1 METIEIKTLID
12 VTNTKVSRAN
22 QGSQQEYDQFRNFTT
37 LMQCIGLRC
46 IINYDENPAVEEIDL
61 KDLGFGSA
69 FKGKHKVWTFR
80 FRPDRQLAF
89 EDGGDPVGLLIN
101 DMHEVPVIKNLTETV
116 NIDKAVFFT
125 YESQHRNTLI
135 MARTGTI

>member
-46 IINYDENPAVEEIDL
+46 IINYDENPIVEEIDV

-69 FKGKHKVWTFR
+69 YKGEEKVWTFR

-125 YESQHRNTLI
+125 YESQHKNTLI